1 MNLNLAELE
10 EKKKHVLSI
19 QRNTYRQVQGGG
31 GSGLGA
37 GRQGSRNVLSLPL
50 QYSVPS
56 GECHTSRFNS
66 LLEQLC

>member
-19 QRNTYRQVQGGG
+19 QWNTYRQVQGGG

-37 GRQGSRNVLSLPL
+37 GRQGKQKCAFSASAILSA
-50 QYSVPS
+50 QWRVSYKQV
-56 GECHTSRFNS
+56 
-66 LLEQLC
+66 